1 MATPFELTED
11 GFELQWQTNYLAP
24 FMLTNTLLPILE
36 STAAGTSS
44 RSRVRIVNVSA
55 EAALA
60 PGLPKELDLARPN
73 LDYVS
78 GTMAAWRRYGHSK
91 IASTIHARALHNR
104 LSRQGISA
112 FSLHP
117 GIIYTNLQAADTSIF
132 PGVFLRYAVRWGIIP
147 GVISPTDGARTT
159 LFCAT
164 SPRAVENSGGYFMPI
179 GKLDKRPDK
188 WNNDDKLVGKLW
200 DESER
205 MLKEAGF

>member
-78 GTMAAWRRYGHSK
+78 GTMAAW
-91 IASTIHARALHNR
+91 
-104 LSRQGISA
+104 
-112 FSLHP
+112 
-117 GIIYTNLQAADTSIF
+117 
-132 PGVFLRYAVRWGIIP
+132 
-147 GVISPTDGARTT
+147 
-159 LFCAT
+159 
-164 SPRAVENSGGYFMPI
+164 
-179 GKLDKRPDK
+179 
-188 WNNDDKLVGKLW
+188 
-200 DESER
+200 
-205 MLKEAGF
+205 